1 MITPTASGFRG
12 LTCVPNL
19 NGSGSMLIAVLEGP
33 GDVYNFPLDGSQPTI
48 ELHGTQLRLIAAR
61 DMGRVHHRRLQRHAC
76 LPAVG
81 HERLPGLLIGLY
93 NAAANYPGSYEG
105 IYPNPSFLIRHCNG
119 TYDFRIID
127 AGLTPPATPISTRT
141 MVVSQF
147 PGDPAGTI
155 YAGGFDAHSTPNHNT
170 AWVYKGIPK
179 GIPTNLQGQVAQST
193 DGRCS
198 MLRR

>member
-1 MITPTASGFRG
+1 MGDT
-12 LTCVPNL
+12 
-19 NGSGSMLIAVLEGP
+19 LIAVLEGP

-48 ELHGTQLRLIAAR
+48 ELHGLNYVSSQLETWVGYIIGAYN
-61 DMGRVHHRRLQRHAC
+61 DMPVYPQSGTKGC
-76 LPAVG
+76 PDY
-81 HERLPGLLIGLY
+81 LIGLY
-93 NAAANYPGSYEG
+93 NAAGNYPGSYEG

-179 GIPTNLQGQVAQST
+179 GIPTNLQGQVAQN
-193 DGRCS
+193 D
-198 MLRR
+198 